1 MNHCLA
7 GFLIFS
13 LFAVGGLRASDKWVQ
28 VNNGHGWSLSYPGS
42 WEAYVMQAPDSGR
55 EMSIRESDN
64 VNFDGPQG
72 CYERKKRCG
81 LFQIYLD
88 SVNANRQLDLQDL
101 QKVVDSET
109 RDRRVISKE
118 AGQLDGMP
126 AYFIRLPGDQ
136 RLVIVKSKSLIFH
149 ISYGPND
156 HKPTDKT
163 LEEIFDRMMSS
174 LKFNK

>member
-1 MNHCLA
+1 
-7 GFLIFS
+7 
-13 LFAVGGLRASDKWVQ
+13 
-28 VNNGHGWSLSYPGS
+28 
-42 WEAYVMQAPDSGR
+42 MQAPDSGP

-88 SVNANRQLDLQDL
+88 SVNANPQLDLQDL
-101 QKVVDSET
+101 QKVVDSEMQH
-109 RDRRVISKE
+109 RRVISKK

-126 AYFIRLPGDQ
+126 AYFIKLPEDQ
-136 RLVIVKSKSLIFH
+136 RLVIVKGKSFVFH

-156 HKPTDKT
+156 HRPTD
-163 LEEIFDRMMSS
+163 ENAGRNF
-174 LKFNK
+174 